1 MPSPRSRPRVARHA
15 PDAVMRLASFLL
27 ALSFAGL
34 SASAQPQTD
43 HGGRWMQPQ
52 TDDGGRGQQP
62 QDDPHAACS
71 ASAGW
76 VPRDILTRPLALREG
91 IGNAREDVTAASPQA
106 RAFYIQGLNYLHGY
120 VWIEA
125 GRSFNEA
132 LRLDP
137 SLAMAYVGLSRVYSG
152 IEAPADAEKA
162 LAQAQ
167 ALAAKVTPRERRRI
181 AVRAAQLQALAD
193 LGDVSRHLAYKK
205 ALDDAL
211 ALDLD
216 DVELWLLRGNA
227 EEPTAA
233 GRGQRGG
240 AASVA
245 FYDRALKLQ
254 PDSGAAH
261 HYLTHSYETIGQ
273 VTAALEHGEAYA
285 RIAPAIPHS
294 HHMWGHD
301 LRRVGRIDDAIAAF
315 LRTYALETAYYAAE
329 GISPEMDWHHVH
341 NLDLLATAYQYKGQM
356 RQAEEKL
363 REMAALPP
371 VTDYL
376 EFNQKTLASFLL
388 DRGRAA
394 AGLAAAPTLA
404 SGRSAA
410 ARAAGRALEGHALLA
425 LGRRDEA
432 RAALAA
438 AEEEMAGVP
447 TLAAGVTVSRRAV
460 EPWID
465 TLRGEILL
473 RDGQSAEGR
482 ALLKDV
488 QKRLRAI
495 PGPDAWIQAL
505 FRLEGIARVAREA
518 GDGELA
524 AYTADQMIEHDP
536 AYAGAHVEQA
546 AVARHAGDAALA
558 EREMETAR
566 RGWADADPD
575 VRALAAPTG
584 RSSPSGRTP

>member
-1 MPSPRSRPRVARHA
+1 
-15 PDAVMRLASFLL
+15 MRLASCVL
-27 ALSFAGL
+27 ALSLAAVAAG
-34 SASAQPQTD
+34 AQPQT
-43 HGGRWMQPQ
+43 P
-52 TDDGGRGQQP
+52 DGGRGL
-62 QDDPHAACS
+62 QDDPHAACV
-71 ASAGW
+71 APAGW
-76 VPRDILTRPLALREG
+76 VPRAMLSRPVPLREG
-91 IGNAREDVTAASPQA
+91 TGNAREEVTAASPEA

-125 GRSFNEA
+125 ARSFHQA

-137 SLAMAYVGLSRVYSG
+137 ELAMAYIGLSRVYSG
-152 IEAPADAEKA
+152 LEAPADAESA
-162 LAQAQ
+162 LAEAQ
-167 ALAAKVTPRERRRI
+167 ARAAKVTPRERRRI
-181 AVRAAQLQALAD
+181 AVRAAQLHAMAD
-193 LGDVSRHLAYKK
+193 LGDVTRHLAYKK
-205 ALDDAL
+205 AIDDAL
-211 ALDLD
+211 AADMN

-240 AASVA
+240 AASIA
-245 FYDRALKLQ
+245 FYDRALRLQ

-273 VTAALEHGEAYA
+273 IPDALEHGEVYA
-285 RIAPAIPHS
+285 RLAPSIPHS

-301 LRRVGRIDDAIAAF
+301 LRRVGRVDDAIAAF
-315 LRTYALETAYYAAE
+315 LRTDALEKAYYAAE
-329 GISPEMDWHHVH
+329 GIAPEMDWHHVH

-356 RQAEEKL
+356 RLAEERL

-388 DRGRAA
+388 DRGRAED
-394 AGLAAAPTLA
+394 GLAAARAIA

-425 LGRRDEA
+425 LGRRDAA
-432 RAALAA
+432 RAALTQAQR
-438 AEEEMAGVP
+438 ELDTVP
-447 TLAAGVTVSRRAV
+447 TLAAGLTVTRRAV
-460 EPWID
+460 EPWVD

-473 RDGQSAEGR
+473 REGKVAEGR

-488 QKRLRAI
+488 QTRLRAI

-505 FRLEGIARVAREA
+505 FRLEGIARVARDA
-518 GDGELA
+518 GDWELA

-536 AYAGAHVEQA
+536 SYAGAHAAQA
-546 AVARHAGDAALA
+546 AVARHAGDDARA
-558 EREMETAR
+558 EREMDAAR
-566 RGWADADPD
+566 RAWAQADPD
-575 VRALAAPTG
+575 VRAEAAPAAAPSTPG
-584 RSSPSGRTP
+584 RNP

>member
-1 MPSPRSRPRVARHA
+1 
-15 PDAVMRLASFLL
+15 MRLASCVL
-27 ALSFAGL
+27 ALSLA
-34 SASAQPQTD
+34 AVAAEAQE
-43 HGGRWMQPQ
+43 
-52 TDDGGRGQQP
+52 
-62 QDDPHAACS
+62 DPHAACV
-71 ASAGW
+71 APAGW
-76 VPRDILTRPLALREG
+76 VPRAMLSRPVPLREG
-91 IGNAREDVTAASPQA
+91 TGNAREEVTAASAEA

-125 GRSFNEA
+125 ARSFNQA
-132 LRLDP
+132 LRIDP

-152 IEAPADAEKA
+152 LEAPADAERA

-167 ALAAKVTPRERRRI
+167 GLAAKVTPREQRRI
-181 AVRAAQLQALAD
+181 AVRAAQLHAMADLAD
-193 LGDVSRHLAYKK
+193 ASRHVAYKK
-205 ALDDAL
+205 AIDDAL
-211 ALDLD
+211 AVDAS

-240 AASVA
+240 AGSVA
-245 FYDRALKLQ
+245 FYDRALRLQ
-254 PDSGAAH
+254 PDNGAAH

-273 VTAALEHGEAYA
+273 IPEALEHGEVYA

-315 LRTYALETAYYAAE
+315 LRTYSLEKAYYAAE

-356 RQAEEKL
+356 RLAEERL

-388 DRGRAA
+388 DRGRAEE
-394 AGLAAAPTLA
+394 GLAAARTLA

-425 LGRRDEA
+425 LNRSGD
-432 RAALAA
+432 ALAA
-438 AEEEMAGVP
+438 LTQAQRELDAVP
-447 TLAAGVTVSRRAV
+447 TLAAGLTVTRRAV
-460 EPWID
+460 EPWVD

-473 RDGQSAEGR
+473 RDGKAAKGR
-482 ALLKDV
+482 AALKDV

-505 FRLEGIARVAREA
+505 FRLEGIARVARDA
-518 GDGELA
+518 GDWELA
-524 AYTADQMIEHDP
+524 AYTADQMIEHDS
-536 AYAGAHVEQA
+536 AYAGAHAAQA
-546 AVARHAGDAALA
+546 AVARHAGDAARA
-558 EREMETAR
+558 EREMDAAR
-566 RGWADADPD
+566 RAWAQADPD
-575 VRALAAPTG
+575 VRPEAPSTG
-584 RSSPSGRTP
+584 APSTSGRNP

>member
-1 MPSPRSRPRVARHA
+1 
-15 PDAVMRLASFLL
+15 MRLASFLL
-27 ALSFAGL
+27 ALTLAGL
-34 SASAQPQTD
+34 PASA
-43 HGGRWMQPQ
+43 
-52 TDDGGRGQQP
+52 
-62 QDDPHAACS
+62 QDDPHAACA

-76 VPRDILTRPLALREG
+76 VPREILARPIPLRPG
-91 IGNAREDVTAASPQA
+91 TGNSREEVTTASPEA
-106 RAFYIQGLNYLHGY
+106 RAFYEQGLNYLHGY

-125 GRSFNEA
+125 GRSFNQA

-137 SLAMAYVGLSRVYSG
+137 GLAMAQIGLSRVYSG
-152 IEAPADAEKA
+152 IEAPEEARRALERAQGLADKA
-162 LAQAQ
+162 S
-167 ALAAKVTPRERRRI
+167 PRERRRI
-181 AVRAAQLQALAD
+181 AVRAAQLDAMDDLAD
-193 LGDVSRHLAYKK
+193 AGRHAAYKK
-205 ALDDAL
+205 AIDEAL
-211 ALDLD
+211 AADLD
-216 DVELWLLRGNA
+216 DVELWLIRGNA

-240 AASVA
+240 VASTA

-254 PDSGAAH
+254 ADNGAAH

-273 VTAALEHGEAYA
+273 IPAALEHGEVYA

-301 LRRVGRIDDAIAAF
+301 LRRVGRIDDASAAF
-315 LRTYALETAYYAAE
+315 LRTDALEKAYYAAE
-329 GISPEMDWHHVH
+329 GIAPEMDWHHVH

-356 RQAEEKL
+356 RLAEERL

-371 VTDYL
+371 LTDYL

-388 DRGRAA
+388 DRGRVDD
-394 AGLAAAPTLA
+394 GLAAARRLA
-404 SGRSAA
+404 SGRSGA

-425 LGRRDEA
+425 LGRSPDA
-432 RAALAA
+432 HAALAQA
-438 AEEEMAGVP
+438 QRELDTVP
-447 TLAAGVTVSRRAV
+447 TLAAGVTVTRRAV
-460 EPWID
+460 EPWVD

-473 RDGQSAEGR
+473 REGKGAEGR

-518 GDGELA
+518 GDWELA
-524 AYTADQMIEHDP
+524 AYTADQMVEHDP
-536 AYAGAHVEQA
+536 AYPGAHVEQA
-546 AVARHAGDAALA
+546 AVARHAGDAARA

-575 VRALAAPTG
+575 VRAQAAPS
-584 RSSPSGRTP
+584 RPSSPSGRTP

>member
-1 MPSPRSRPRVARHA
+1 
-15 PDAVMRLASFLL
+15 MRLASCVL
-27 ALSFAGL
+27 ALSLAAVAAG
-34 SASAQPQTD
+34 AD
-43 HGGRWMQPQ
+43 
-52 TDDGGRGQQP
+52 
-62 QDDPHAACS
+62 DDPHAACV
-71 ASAGW
+71 APAGW
-76 VPRDILTRPLALREG
+76 VPRAMLSRPVPLREG
-91 IGNAREDVTAASPQA
+91 TGNAREEVTAASPEA

-125 GRSFNEA
+125 ARSFHQA

-137 SLAMAYVGLSRVYSG
+137 ELAMAYIGLSRVYSG
-152 IEAPADAEKA
+152 LEAPADAESA
-162 LAQAQ
+162 LAEAQ
-167 ALAAKVTPRERRRI
+167 ARAAKVTPRERRRI
-181 AVRAAQLQALAD
+181 AVRAAQLHAMAD
-193 LGDVSRHLAYKK
+193 LGDVTRHVAYKK
-205 ALDDAL
+205 AIDDAL
-211 ALDLD
+211 AADMN

-240 AASVA
+240 AASIA
-245 FYDRALKLQ
+245 FYDRALRLQ

-273 VTAALEHGEAYA
+273 IPDALEHGEVYA
-285 RIAPAIPHS
+285 RLAPSIPHS

-301 LRRVGRIDDAIAAF
+301 LRRVGRVDDAIAAF
-315 LRTYALETAYYAAE
+315 LRTDALEKAYYAAE
-329 GISPEMDWHHVH
+329 GIAPEMDWHHVH

-356 RQAEEKL
+356 RLAEERL

-388 DRGRAA
+388 DRGRAED
-394 AGLAAAPTLA
+394 GLAAARAIA

-425 LGRRDEA
+425 LGRRDAA
-432 RAALAA
+432 RAALTQAQR
-438 AEEEMAGVP
+438 ELDTVP
-447 TLAAGVTVSRRAV
+447 TLAAGLTVTRRAV
-460 EPWID
+460 EPWVD

-473 RDGQSAEGR
+473 REGKVAEGR

-488 QKRLRAI
+488 QTRLRAI

-505 FRLEGIARVAREA
+505 FRLEGIARVARDA
-518 GDGELA
+518 GDWELA

-536 AYAGAHVEQA
+536 SYAGAHAAQA
-546 AVARHAGDAALA
+546 AVARHAGDAARA
-558 EREMETAR
+558 EREMDAAR
-566 RGWADADPD
+566 RAWAQADPD
-575 VRALAAPTG
+575 VRPEAPSTG
-584 RSSPSGRTP
+584 APSTSGRNP

>member
-1 MPSPRSRPRVARHA
+1 
-15 PDAVMRLASFLL
+15 MRLASCVL
-27 ALSFAGL
+27 ALSLAAVAAG
-34 SASAQPQTD
+34 AQPQT
-43 HGGRWMQPQ
+43 P
-52 TDDGGRGQQP
+52 DGGRGL
-62 QDDPHAACS
+62 QDDPHAACV
-71 ASAGW
+71 APAGW
-76 VPRDILTRPLALREG
+76 VPRAMLSRPVPLREG
-91 IGNAREDVTAASPQA
+91 TGNAREEVTAASPEA

-125 GRSFNEA
+125 ARSFHQA

-137 SLAMAYVGLSRVYSG
+137 ELAMAYIGLSRVYSG
-152 IEAPADAEKA
+152 LEAPADAESA
-162 LAQAQ
+162 LAEAQ
-167 ALAAKVTPRERRRI
+167 ARAAKVTPRERRRI
-181 AVRAAQLQALAD
+181 AVRAAQLHAMAD
-193 LGDVSRHLAYKK
+193 LGDVTRHVAYKK
-205 ALDDAL
+205 AIDDAL
-211 ALDLD
+211 AADMN

-240 AASVA
+240 AASIA
-245 FYDRALKLQ
+245 FYDRALRLQ

-273 VTAALEHGEAYA
+273 IPDALEHGEVYA
-285 RIAPAIPHS
+285 RLAPSIPHS

-301 LRRVGRIDDAIAAF
+301 LRRVGRVDDAIAAF
-315 LRTYALETAYYAAE
+315 LRTDALEKAYYAAE
-329 GISPEMDWHHVH
+329 GIAPEMDWHHVH

-356 RQAEEKL
+356 RLAEERL

-388 DRGRAA
+388 DRGRAED
-394 AGLAAAPTLA
+394 GLAAARAIA

-425 LGRRDEA
+425 LGRRDAA
-432 RAALAA
+432 RAALTQAQR
-438 AEEEMAGVP
+438 ELDTVP
-447 TLAAGVTVSRRAV
+447 TLAAGLTVTRRAV
-460 EPWID
+460 EPWVD

-473 RDGQSAEGR
+473 REGKVAEGR

-488 QKRLRAI
+488 QTRLRAI

-505 FRLEGIARVAREA
+505 FRLEGIARVARDA
-518 GDGELA
+518 GDWELA

-536 AYAGAHVEQA
+536 SYAGAHAAQA
-546 AVARHAGDAALA
+546 AVARHAGDDARA
-558 EREMETAR
+558 EREMDAAR
-566 RGWADADPD
+566 RAWAQADPD
-575 VRALAAPTG
+575 VRAEAAPAAAPST
-584 RSSPSGRTP
+584 SGRNP

>member
-1 MPSPRSRPRVARHA
+1 
-15 PDAVMRLASFLL
+15 MRLASCVL
-27 ALSFAGL
+27 ALSLAAVAAG
-34 SASAQPQTD
+34 AQPQT
-43 HGGRWMQPQ
+43 P
-52 TDDGGRGQQP
+52 DGGRGL
-62 QDDPHAACS
+62 QDDPHAACV
-71 ASAGW
+71 APAGW
-76 VPRDILTRPLALREG
+76 VPRAMLSRPVPLREG
-91 IGNAREDVTAASPQA
+91 TGNAREEVTAASPEA

-125 GRSFNEA
+125 ARSFHQA

-137 SLAMAYVGLSRVYSG
+137 ELAMAYIGLSRVYSG
-152 IEAPADAEKA
+152 LEAPADAESA
-162 LAQAQ
+162 LAEAQ
-167 ALAAKVTPRERRRI
+167 ARAAKVTPRERRRI
-181 AVRAAQLQALAD
+181 AVRAAQLHAMAD
-193 LGDVSRHLAYKK
+193 LGDVTRHLAYKK
-205 ALDDAL
+205 AIDDAL
-211 ALDLD
+211 AADMN

-240 AASVA
+240 AASIA
-245 FYDRALKLQ
+245 FYDRALRLQ

-273 VTAALEHGEAYA
+273 IPDALEHGEVYA
-285 RIAPAIPHS
+285 RLAPAIPHS

-301 LRRVGRIDDAIAAF
+301 LRRVGRVDDAIAAF
-315 LRTYALETAYYAAE
+315 LRTDALEKAYYAAE
-329 GISPEMDWHHVH
+329 GIAPEMDWHHVH

-356 RQAEEKL
+356 RLAEERL

-388 DRGRAA
+388 DRGRAED
-394 AGLAAAPTLA
+394 GLAAARAIA

-425 LGRRDEA
+425 LGRRDAA
-432 RAALAA
+432 RAALTQAQR
-438 AEEEMAGVP
+438 ELDTVP
-447 TLAAGVTVSRRAV
+447 TLAAGLTVTRRAV
-460 EPWID
+460 EPWVD

-473 RDGQSAEGR
+473 REGKVAEGR

-488 QKRLRAI
+488 QTRLRAI

-518 GDGELA
+518 GDWELA
-524 AYTADQMIEHDP
+524 AYTADQMIEHDTS
-536 AYAGAHVEQA
+536 YAGSHAAQA
-546 AVARHAGDAALA
+546 AVARHAGDDARA
-558 EREMETAR
+558 EREMDAAR
-566 RGWADADPD
+566 RAWAQADPD
-575 VRALAAPTG
+575 VRAEAAPAAAPST
-584 RSSPSGRTP
+584 SGRNP

>member
-1 MPSPRSRPRVARHA
+1 
-15 PDAVMRLASFLL
+15 MRLASCVL
-27 ALSFAGL
+27 ALSLAAVAAG
-34 SASAQPQTD
+34 AQPQT
-43 HGGRWMQPQ
+43 P
-52 TDDGGRGQQP
+52 DGGRGL
-62 QDDPHAACS
+62 QDDPHAACV
-71 ASAGW
+71 APAGW
-76 VPRDILTRPLALREG
+76 VPRAMLSRPVPLREG
-91 IGNAREDVTAASPQA
+91 TGNAREEVTAASPEA

-125 GRSFNEA
+125 ARSFHQA

-137 SLAMAYVGLSRVYSG
+137 ELAMAYIGLSRVYSG
-152 IEAPADAEKA
+152 LEAPADAESA
-162 LAQAQ
+162 LAEAQ
-167 ALAAKVTPRERRRI
+167 ARAAKVTPRERRRI
-181 AVRAAQLQALAD
+181 AVRAAQLHAMAD
-193 LGDVSRHLAYKK
+193 LGDVTRHLAYKK
-205 ALDDAL
+205 AIDDAL
-211 ALDLD
+211 AADMN

-240 AASVA
+240 AASIA
-245 FYDRALKLQ
+245 FYDRALRLQ

-273 VTAALEHGEAYA
+273 IPDALEHGEVYA
-285 RIAPAIPHS
+285 RLAPAIPHS

-301 LRRVGRIDDAIAAF
+301 LRRVGRVDDAIAAF
-315 LRTYALETAYYAAE
+315 LRTDALEKAYYAAE
-329 GISPEMDWHHVH
+329 GIAPEMDWHHVH

-356 RQAEEKL
+356 RLAEERL

-388 DRGRAA
+388 DRGRAED
-394 AGLAAAPTLA
+394 GLAAARAIA

-425 LGRRDEA
+425 LGRRDAA
-432 RAALAA
+432 RAALTQAQR
-438 AEEEMAGVP
+438 ELDTVP
-447 TLAAGVTVSRRAV
+447 TLAAGLTVTRRAV
-460 EPWID
+460 EPWVD

-473 RDGQSAEGR
+473 REGKVAEGR

-488 QKRLRAI
+488 QTRLRAI

-505 FRLEGIARVAREA
+505 FRLEGIARVARDA
-518 GDGELA
+518 GDWELA

-536 AYAGAHVEQA
+536 SYAGAHAAQA
-546 AVARHAGDAALA
+546 AVARHAGDDARA
-558 EREMETAR
+558 EREMDAAR
-566 RGWADADPD
+566 RAWAQADPD
-575 VRALAAPTG
+575 VRAEAAPAAAPSTPG
-584 RSSPSGRTP
+584 RNP